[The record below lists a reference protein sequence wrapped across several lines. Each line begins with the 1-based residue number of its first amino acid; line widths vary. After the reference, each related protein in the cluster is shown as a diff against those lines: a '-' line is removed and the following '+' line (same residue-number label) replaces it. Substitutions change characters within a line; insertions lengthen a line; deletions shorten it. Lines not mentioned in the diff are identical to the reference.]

1 MYGNTMH
8 PAWFEKHIS
17 APRDDHFVSVQ
28 GCNIHYQSWAA
39 PNVERSLVLIHGHGA
54 HTHWW
59 DFIAPAFIENYR
71 VVAIDLSGAG
81 DSGHRPQYSTA
92 LFCDEIASVINDA
105 DLISPLLLG
114 HSFGGSLARTF
125 CFLHPGLVSGL
136 ILADS
141 AISVNHRTRAL
152 PVAPRGNIRYYRDLS
167 EGVRRFR
174 LRPPQP
180 CENAF
185 LVDYIARHSLMESAA
200 GFCFKLD
207 QALFAKMVENPENI
221 PDSAT
226 MLRALTCPIAMIYGD
241 RSRFFGPE
249 AVALV
254 RQIFL
259 ENNIL
264 KIEQAHHHTFLDKP
278 QDFITALDQLLTR
291 WSTSAV

>member
-1 MYGNTMH
+1 ML

-17 APRDDHFVSVQ
+17 APRDDHFVTVQ
-28 GCNIHYQSWAA
+28 GCKIHYQSWAA
-39 PNVERSLVLIHGHGA
+39 PNAQRSLLLIHGHGA
-54 HTHWW
+54 HSHWW
-59 DFIAPAFIENYR
+59 DFIAPAFINDYR

-92 LFCDEIASVINDA
+92 LFCEEIASVISDA
-105 DLISPLLLG
+105 GLTSPLLLG

-125 CFLHPGLVSGL
+125 CYLHSELVSGL

-141 AISVNHRTRAL
+141 AISPNGRTRAI
-152 PVAPRGNIRYYRDLS
+152 PVAPRGNIRYYRELS
-167 EGVRRFR
+167 EGIRRFR

-185 LVDYIARHSLMESAA
+185 LVDYIATHSLMETDA

-207 QALFAKMVENPENI
+207 QALFAKMLENPKST

-226 MLRALTCPIAMIYGD
+226 MLRTLNCPIAMIYGD

-249 AVALV
+249 TVALV
-254 RQIFL
+254 SQIIPK
-259 ENNIL
+259 NNIL
-264 KIEQAHHHTFLDKP
+264 RIEKAHHHLFLDKP
-278 QDFITALDQLLTR
+278 QDFISALDKLLTR